1 MFIWENFMHVIFSL
15 FSLSLL
21 IPRPLF
27 RCVTWIESTFSLE
40 CCRQSVSGW
49 VLPCRE
55 LIDKTPFVWQL
66 QTFICIYWKSKFFWE
81 VCSFICFVAARVY
94 THTHFSTTLNTNT
107 SCIWSLCFLFPRW
120 GCQRWGNDALTNKSI
135 TSMNVG
141 MQHIAIKAPFEMQ
154 LVSCAFYTIIIWGFF
169 SFFFCSAA
177 VGGRY
182 FVDQQQWMSLS
193 ETDASNHTNHTT
205 WSVIFIHIFCLLC
218 HATRRWLKV
227 TQWLE
232 AESTEKFLPGKK
244 N

>member
-169 SFFFCSAA
+169 SFFFL
-177 VGGRY
+177 
-182 FVDQQQWMSLS
+182 LS
-193 ETDASNHTNHTT
+193 S
-205 WSVIFIHIFCLLC
+205 S
-218 HATRRWLKV
+218 RR
-227 TQWLE
+227 
-232 AESTEKFLPGKK
+232 
-244 N
+244 